1 MNRIRVLIADDH
13 PLITEGFSSV
23 LGQNYPDIR
32 VVATVSD
39 GRTAVTETERL
50 RPDVVLLDVKM
61 PHLDGISAMREIAK
75 RHRESKVIILTTY
88 NDRDYIR
95 SAVEEGAVGFVLKD
109 TPISDVVLAIRAVD
123 RGSVVFPNDVLEMLS
138 PAQNSPK
145 VPVSSHTSKVLP
157 SHPVLRELSP
167 REREVLQL
175 LARGLTNAEIAS
187 ELAISDGTVRNY
199 VHKIYEILGVHNRT
213 AVVLWAFDND
223 IR

>member
-1 MNRIRVLIADDH
+1 MKGIRVLIADDH

-32 VVATVSD
+32 VVATVAD
-39 GRTAVTETERL
+39 GRAAVDETARL

-61 PHLDGISAMREIAK
+61 PRLDGIGALKEISR
-75 RHRESKVIILTTY
+75 RHPESKVIILTTY
-88 NDRDYIR
+88 NDREYIR
-95 SAVEEGAVGFVLKD
+95 AAVEEGAVGFVLKD

-123 RGSVVFPNDVLEMLS
+123 RGSVVFPNEVLAMLT
-138 PAQNSPK
+138 P
-145 VPVSSHTSKVLP
+145 TTGLSKSAGSVGTPNPIP

-167 REREVLQL
+167 REREVLYL

-187 ELAISDGTVRNY
+187 ELTISDGTVRNY

-213 AVVLWAFDND
+213 AVVLWAFEHD